1 SSVRLPPGAR
11 FYWQHD
17 AEFQPGGLISVF
29 DNGSDPP
36 KEKQSRGLLLRPNFA
51 RHTVALV
58 KALVNPSQTLLSESQ
73 GNMLGL
79 LGGNWLLGYGRLPNL
94 TEFDP
99 TGQVL
104 LDATL
109 GRDVQN
115 YSSSISPWRGQPADP
130 PSLSVQRTRGG
141 LTVEASW
148 NGATD
153 VASWRVLAGSSPGQL
168 AAVAGAPRTGFETA
182 HAVATTGHYLA
193 VQALDRAGTVLGTSG
208 TATATN

>member
-1 SSVRLPPGAR
+1 
-11 FYWQHD
+11 
-17 AEFQPGGLISVF
+17 VF

-58 KALVNPSQTLLSESQ
+58 KALVNPSQTLLAESQ

-79 LGGNWLLGYGRLPNL
+79 SGGNWLLGYGRLPNL

-99 TGQVL
+99 AGQVL

-115 YSSSISPWRGQPADP
+115 YSSSLSPWRGQPTDP
-130 PSLSVQRTRGG
+130 PSLSVQSTSGG
-141 LTVEASW
+141 MTVEASW

-153 VASWRVLAGSSPGQL
+153 VASWRVLAGTSPGRL
-168 AAVAGAPRTGFETA
+168 AAVAAAPHAGFETTIT
-182 HAVATTGHYLA
+182 VPPTGRYVA
-193 VQALDRAGTVLGTSG
+193 VQAVGREGAVIGTSN
-208 TATATN
+208 TVVN